1 MKVVNSQLC
10 SHSGCSVGVRSNGA
24 ASNLLAQF
32 ARCTAA
38 RFSGDHSTV
47 SRFGRKIYEQARG
60 GVATQYLVGLHLN
73 LFCEYENFSDLE
85 ILSACHQ
92 VTMPSYDQ

>member
-1 MKVVNSQLC
+1 MKIVISQLF

-32 ARCTAA
+32 SRCTAA

-47 SRFGRKIYEQARG
+47 SRFGSQIYEQARG

-73 LFCEYENFSDLE
+73 LFVNMSPLV
-85 ILSACHQ
+85 ILKSFQLVIMSPGHNAIL
-92 VTMPSYDQ
+92 

>member
-1 MKVVNSQLC
+1 MKVVISQLC
-10 SHSGCSVGVRSNGA
+10 SHSGCSLGVRSNGA

-47 SRFGRKIYEQARG
+47 SRFGGEIYEQARG
-60 GVATQYLVGLHLN
+60 RGGNSIYGWVA
-73 LFCEYENFSDLE
+73 F
-85 ILSACHQ
+85 
-92 VTMPSYDQ
+92 